1 MRQILAAILSWG
13 SWLWGQT
20 WYDVNGGTDGPIDVL
35 YAWQGALYVGGRF
48 QNIGGNALQAQGIAR
63 FVAGQGW
70 QRVGPGLGAGGTGA
84 IYAITEYQGKLIV
97 GGEFAGIG
105 NSSAQNLAAYDP
117 TTNTWSA
124 VGGGVSGPVYALAV
138 YDGELLVGGGFT
150 QVGNPPQYI
159 AYFARWN
166 GSQWLAPD
174 PSNTSQLLMGGVPR
188 AFGLFQNKLYVA
200 GSFVAGYYNNTD
212 LAYLAIWNKAQ
223 QRLDPAYPS
232 GQGPNNNIWCA
243 TVWNG
248 KLYIGGDFTI
258 AGSASGKLVTFDGNQ
273 FQSVPGAPTSGS
285 VRALLPVGSDLYV
298 AGSFTSLGNG
308 TVVNRVAKLSS
319 TGSWSALGSGLG
331 PTIVSSLA
339 WYNNALYAG
348 GSFTQDGG
356 GSLNVGYIAAYGTSA
371 PAALHQGF
379 LAQPFYIER
388 LPEGVYF
395 LVAQGSLQD
404 KRLRL
409 WDAAGHLLH
418 ESPLSLNPGDKYP
431 LLLPPTGGLYLV
443 EIQGAT
449 GERYTFK
456 VVPPLG
462 VSY

>member
-1 MRQILAAILSWG
+1 MRLVFAAILSWE
-13 SWLWGQT
+13 SWLLGQT

-84 IYAITEYQGKLIV
+84 IYAMTEYQGKLIV

-117 TTNTWSA
+117 ITNTWSA
-124 VGGGVSGPVYALAV
+124 VGGGVSGPVYALAA

-150 QVGNPPQYI
+150 QVGNPPQSI
-159 AYFARWN
+159 AFFARWN

-188 AFGLFQNKLYVA
+188 AFVSFQNKLYVA

-212 LAYLAIWNKAQ
+212 FAYLAIWNKTQ

-248 KLYIGGDFTI
+248 KLYIGGDFTV

-273 FQSVPGAPTSGS
+273 FQSIPGAPSGGS

-298 AGSFTSLGNG
+298 AGNFTSLGNG

-319 TGSWSALGSGLG
+319 TGSWSALGNGLG

-339 WYNNALYAG
+339 WYNNTLYAG
-348 GSFTQDGG
+348 GNFSQDGG
-356 GSLNVGYIAAYGTSA
+356 GSINLGYIAAYGTSA
-371 PAALHQGF
+371 PAALHDEGTKMPVQIAV
-379 LAQPFYIER
+379 LA
-388 LPEGVYF
+388 EGTYA
-395 LVAQGSLQD
+395 LVAQEPLID
-404 KRLRL
+404 TRLKL
-409 WDAAGHLLH
+409 WNAVGQLLY
-418 ESPLSLNPGDKYP
+418 ESILSLYPGERY
-431 LLLPPTGGLYLV
+431 LLPLPPTGGLYFV
-443 EIQGAT
+443 EIQGSR
-449 GERYTFK
+449 GERYNFR
-456 VVPPLG
+456 VGIP
-462 VSY
+462 